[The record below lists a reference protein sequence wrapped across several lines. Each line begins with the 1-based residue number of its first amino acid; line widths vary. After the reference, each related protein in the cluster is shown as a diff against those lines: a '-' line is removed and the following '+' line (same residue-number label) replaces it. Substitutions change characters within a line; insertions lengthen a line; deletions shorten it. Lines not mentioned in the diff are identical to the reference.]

1 MVHSMTGWRAW
12 PRGAIVLAGLA
23 GASLAHASSDPL
35 DATVPDQAIEAR
47 FNAAAQQTLV
57 TGRAAPISAS
67 RCPCRKNGGG
77 PKKA

>member
-1 MVHSMTGWRAW
+1 MTGWRAW

-57 TGRAAPISAS
+57 TGRASPDL
-67 RCPCRKNGGG
+67 C
-77 PKKA
+77 